1 MLPRGWVELLG
12 YAMNWPAL
20 IIGLVTAERLV
31 ELIISNRNAEKL
43 YKRGGH
49 EAGRNHYPLIVILHI
64 CWLITVYAAA
74 PHRAA
79 PNIPLILI
87 YLVLQAGRV
96 WVIQSLGSYWTTRII
111 NVPKAPLVHRG
122 PYRFMKHPN
131 YAIVIAEIAILP
143 LAFGEINAAVIFSVL
158 NLLILSWRVFVEN
171 RALDSRN

>member
-64 CWLITVYAAA
+64 CWLIREQ
-74 PHRAA
+74 P
-79 PNIPLILI
+79 
-87 YLVLQAGRV
+87 
-96 WVIQSLGSYWTTRII
+96 
-111 NVPKAPLVHRG
+111 PLVHHAHGTR
-122 PYRFMKHPN
+122 H
-131 YAIVIAEIAILP
+131 
-143 LAFGEINAAVIFSVL
+143 GE
-158 NLLILSWRVFVEN
+158 
-171 RALDSRN
+171 D